1 MGKKISIS
9 DVTRNPITSFWI
21 KRIMVK
27 NEVIK
32 CFSSF
37 DKLVHDPICHCALLS
52 FYRPITILFL
62 SLSLLA
68 SQSFLSFACSL
79 RRKPTKAVLLH
90 VQLFIVSHFRHN
102 ILKTWTSPLSSPRP
116 VFSPFWNSASTT
128 EKNYIVK
135 SQPWKWNLFHQMLQV
150 YVLYVKF

>member
-62 SLSLLA
+62 SLFLHPNRFYPSLA
-68 SQSFLSFACSL
+68 HCAENPPKQYYYTFNCLSFHIFDI
-79 RRKPTKAVLLH
+79 T
-90 VQLFIVSHFRHN
+90 F
-102 ILKTWTSPLSSPRP
+102 
-116 VFSPFWNSASTT
+116 
-128 EKNYIVK
+128 
-135 SQPWKWNLFHQMLQV
+135 
-150 YVLYVKF
+150 